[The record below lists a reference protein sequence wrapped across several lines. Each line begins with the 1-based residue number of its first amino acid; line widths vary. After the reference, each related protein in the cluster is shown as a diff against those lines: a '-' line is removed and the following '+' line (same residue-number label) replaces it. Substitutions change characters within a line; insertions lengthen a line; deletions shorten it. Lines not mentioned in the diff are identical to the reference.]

1 MPFSVADLR
10 FAVRSVLRTPGQS
23 LLAVLALALGI
34 GLTSTVFSVVYGA
47 AIKGLPFEESER
59 LHVIDLRARSGPA
72 DGRGFVSNRV
82 HQLDDWQAR
91 QRSFEELGAWSTLG
105 VNLGSEG
112 SVPERLPGA
121 LLTANVLRVLRVRP
135 EIGREFDDAD
145 GRAGAPLVVIIGH
158 GVWQSRFGGDPDIVG
173 RAVRVN
179 GRPATIVGVMPEGFG
194 FPLRESIWLPLDTEP
209 LQAPRGQGPRL
220 TIFGRLTDDASIES
234 AQSEFR
240 SLVAGLVLDFPDDY
254 AHVSP
259 EIRPY
264 WRRFLGDDAAAPGLY
279 TMLLAVFGVLLVACA
294 NVANLLLARAVMR
307 TKELA
312 VRVALGASRAQVA
325 FQVLAE
331 SAVIAVAGGV
341 AGLGFA
347 WIGIGAFRRV
357 AVDTNPPFWMAF
369 TLNGPVV
376 AFVIGLVVVS
386 ALVAGLVPALRSA
399 RPNLI
404 DILADAPRGGTSLRM
419 GRISRLLVTV
429 ELALSIALLLPSASF
444 VKSIVALETR
454 EFGFAV
460 EDVLTG
466 WVSLPDADYP
476 DEESRL
482 VFFRELQR
490 RLDAGSGV
498 RSAALTSLLP
508 AETGRALPFEI
519 EGQPAV
525 NERERASTQTAA
537 ITEDFFDT
545 YGVAPV
551 EGRGF
556 TDGDMATSEPVIMVN
571 QRFAERF
578 FPDGRAVG
586 RRIRIIAPGYDDE
599 PWRRIVGIAPDMFF
613 GAGDPTRDWGVY
625 LPLEQRAP
633 AGMSIV
639 IRANGAPGALADW
652 MRRTVASI
660 DPGLPVGS
668 AFVMKDVIFQET
680 WQTRLFGT
688 LFASFG
694 GIALFLAVVGLY
706 GVVAFSTRQ
715 RTREIGVR
723 VALGAEPAGV
733 VALIVRQGFWQLLVG
748 SVFGIAGGLALTRAL
763 VPIDIGVR
771 VFDPVPHGTVLLLLT
786 AAAVVAHLVPAV
798 RASRTNPAAVL
809 RG

>member
-1 MPFSVADLR
+1 MRFSAADLR

-47 AIKGLPFEESER
+47 AIKGLPFEDADR

-82 HQLDDWQAR
+82 HQLADWQPR
-91 QRSFEELGAWSTLG
+91 QRSFEELGAWATLG

-112 SVPERLPGA
+112 AVPERLPGA
-121 LLTANVLRVLRVRP
+121 QLSANVYRILRVRP
-135 EIGREFDDAD
+135 AIGREFDDAD
-145 GRAGAPLVVIIGH
+145 GRAGAPLVAIIGH
-158 GVWQSRFGGDPDIVG
+158 GVWQARFGGDPGIVG

-179 GRPATIVGVMPEGFG
+179 GRPATVVGVMPEGFG

-220 TIFGRLTDDASIES
+220 TVFGRLAAGVPIES
-234 AQSEFR
+234 AQSEYA
-240 SLVAGLVLDFPDDY
+240 SLVAGLASEFPDEY

-264 WRRFLGDDAAAPGLY
+264 WRRFLGDDSAVPALY

-294 NVANLLLARAVMR
+294 NVANLLLARAVVR

-312 VRVALGASRAQVA
+312 IRVALGASRAQVA
-325 FQVLAE
+325 AQVLTE
-331 SAVIAVAGGV
+331 SAVIAFAGGA

-376 AFVIGLVVVS
+376 AFVVGLVVVS
-386 ALVAGLVPALRSA
+386 ALAAGLVPAWRSA
-399 RPNLI
+399 RPNLNEV
-404 DILADAPRGGTSLRM
+404 LADAPRGGTSLRM
-419 GRISRLLVTV
+419 GRISRILVTF
-429 ELALSIALLLPSASF
+429 ELALSIALLLPSASL
-444 VKSIVALETR
+444 VKSIVVLETR
-454 EFGFAV
+454 QFGFAV

-466 WVSLPDADYP
+466 WISLPDADYP

-490 RLDAGSGV
+490 RLAAGSGV
-498 RSAALTSLLP
+498 RAAALASLLP
-508 AETGRALPFEI
+508 AETGRALPFEM
-519 EGQPAV
+519 EGQPPV
-525 NERERASTQTAA
+525 NDRDRPTTQTSA
-537 ITEDFFDT
+537 ISDDFFET
-545 YGVAPV
+545 YGVAPAD
-551 EGRGF
+551 GRGF
-556 TDGDMATSEPVIMVN
+556 TERDVAASEPVIMVN

-578 FPDGRAVG
+578 FPGGGAVG
-586 RRIRIIAPGYDDE
+586 RRIRIIAPGEEAE
-599 PWRRIVGIAPDMFF
+599 PWRRIVGIAPEMFL

-639 IRANGAPGALADW
+639 VRAHGDPGALADW

-668 AFVMKDVIFQET
+668 VFVMKDVIFRET
-680 WQTRLFGT
+680 WQPRLFGT

-694 GIALFLAVVGLY
+694 AIALFLAVVGLY

-715 RTREIGVR
+715 RSQEIGVR
-723 VALGAEPAGV
+723 VALGAAPATV
-733 VALIVRQGFWQLLVG
+733 VALIVRQGLWQLLVG
-748 SVFGIAGGLALTRAL
+748 SIFGIAGGLALTRAL
-763 VPIDIGVR
+763 VPIDIGMSV
-771 VFDPVPHGTVLLLLT
+771 VDPVPHGAVLIVLAT
-786 AAAVVAHLVPAV
+786 AALAAHLVPALRV
-798 RASRTNPAAVL
+798 SQATPTTVL